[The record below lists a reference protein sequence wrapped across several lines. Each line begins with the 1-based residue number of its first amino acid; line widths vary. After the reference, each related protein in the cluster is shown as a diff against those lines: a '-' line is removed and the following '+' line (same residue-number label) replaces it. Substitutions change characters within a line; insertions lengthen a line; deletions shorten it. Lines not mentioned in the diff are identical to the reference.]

1 MTTHAHMREG
11 FGTVTFNESQ
21 YQTDSRKFG
30 GLINNRMSV
39 FIDKTPHT
47 AVIRFTHNSL
57 LGENLGA
64 DKIKS
69 RENSVAQDERT
80 GNDVVNKIDS
90 HLRLLTSESNL
101 RPTSSCISDKIDLG
115 ATQNVIPDNNDTE
128 EGPNDEIN
136 IPQIDS
142 HNVSSKT
149 SSRKGK
155 RKKRGKSSRGGRSK
169 SKQGKDGHVS
179 KQCTPLATKVK
190 AAVIQND
197 VQDLT
202 RGVAGLGV
210 LENMCRPM
218 VLHKTPER
226 KISEKRETTTTTTT
240 TTTKSVTLQ
249 NRQTT
254 HVNTKQITLPQMTNN
269 FMVKTDTYN
278 VRSYGSETLQTS
290 RSFVCPPGR
299 VNQVEISRITKIY
312 LSEKQSGVVRDCG
325 MDIPCAPPA
334 TPLPDPSKK
343 VEYIPSMNDIRSQ
356 RAVKVKL
363 QVLEKEAHRKS
374 AKRRDDQAKQEKHQ
388 QKEREKDL
396 KVKQRMEIYALN
408 KIMTDLENKR
418 FREFCEKKGIS
429 IT

>member
-149 SSRKGK
+149 SSRKGL
-155 RKKRGKSSRGGRSK
+155 
-169 SKQGKDGHVS
+169 
-179 KQCTPLATKVK
+179 LAW
-190 AAVIQND
+190 
-197 VQDLT
+197 L
-202 RGVAGLGV
+202 
-210 LENMCRPM
+210 
-218 VLHKTPER
+218 
-226 KISEKRETTTTTTT
+226 
-240 TTTKSVTLQ
+240 
-249 NRQTT
+249 
-254 HVNTKQITLPQMTNN
+254 
-269 FMVKTDTYN
+269 
-278 VRSYGSETLQTS
+278 
-290 RSFVCPPGR
+290 FVCLLS
-299 VNQVEISRITKIY
+299 NQCCYFRKCAKYFYE
-312 LSEKQSGVVRDCG
+312 EPQS
-325 MDIPCAPPA
+325 
-334 TPLPDPSKK
+334 
-343 VEYIPSMNDIRSQ
+343 
-356 RAVKVKL
+356 
-363 QVLEKEAHRKS
+363 
-374 AKRRDDQAKQEKHQ
+374 
-388 QKEREKDL
+388 
-396 KVKQRMEIYALN
+396 
-408 KIMTDLENKR
+408 
-418 FREFCEKKGIS
+418 
-429 IT
+429 